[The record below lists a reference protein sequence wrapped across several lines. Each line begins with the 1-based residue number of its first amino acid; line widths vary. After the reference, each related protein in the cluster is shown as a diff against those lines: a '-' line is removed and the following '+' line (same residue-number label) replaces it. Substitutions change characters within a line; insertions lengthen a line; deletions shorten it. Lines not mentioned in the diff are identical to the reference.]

1 MVLLDP
7 TPAATAKAFPRASR
21 VAIDGSSAT
30 TRVAL
35 LDIGKPKGRQLLD
48 VVEARL
54 QQMGADVRR
63 YAKPGPSRPA
73 AEHLQ
78 RTILGERNEALV
90 VALAD

>member
-1 MVLLDP
+1 VLLDP
-7 TPAATAKAFPRASR
+7 TPSERTAAAFPLAPR
-21 VAIDGSSAT
+21 VAVGAG

-35 LDIGKPKGRQLLD
+35 LDISKPKGKQLLD

-54 QQMGADVRR
+54 RQCGAEVRR

-73 AEHLQ
+73 TEALH
-78 RTILGERNEALV
+78 RTILADRNAALV